1 MTAAEQKNL
10 RARLDRQ
17 AIQKAEITKMRKLYG
32 KDEQFK
38 FDLYLSGA
46 KKSVVFSNGLV
57 LSRG

>member
-1 MTAAEQKNL
+1 MIAAEQKNL